1 MELTPDILK
10 SLIKSAQ
17 MATEDEIGCNE
28 CFEELHEFAEMKLA
42 GKSPE
47 DAKPLVKD
55 HLDKCRSCREEYQA
69 LLEGLRSIENGQ
81 Q

>member
-17 MATEDEIGCNE
+17 MATEHEIGCDE
-28 CFEELHEFAEMKLA
+28 CFDELHEFAEMELA
-42 GKSPE
+42 GKSPAE
-47 DAKPLVKD
+47 AKPLIKD
-55 HLDKCRSCREEYQA
+55 HLDKCGSCREEYET
-69 LLEGLRSIENGQ
+69 LLEALRNIENGQ